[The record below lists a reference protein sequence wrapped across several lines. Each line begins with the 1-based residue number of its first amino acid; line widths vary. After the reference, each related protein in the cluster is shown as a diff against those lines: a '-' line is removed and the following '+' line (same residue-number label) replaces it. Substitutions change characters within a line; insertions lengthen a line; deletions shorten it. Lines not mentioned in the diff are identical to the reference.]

1 MNSKSF
7 LEESFGWYTSMC
19 DHPSVL
25 ASNLIGYSNNS
36 AFYLTML
43 FTALLSKSFT
53 LKSIALPKQC
63 ADK

>member
-1 MNSKSF
+1 
-7 LEESFGWYTSMC
+7 MC

-36 AFYLTML
+36 AFYLTIL
-43 FTALLSKSFT
+43 FTVLLSKSFT